1 LHTQIKLFFY
11 MIKQYETIII
21 NSPLVTEAQLKESLK
36 KYKEFLT
43 GNGAEIVHEED
54 WGLKK
59 FAYPIKKKTT
69 GFYHLFEFK
78 ADAELIQKLETEF
91 NRDEKILRYLTV
103 YLDKFGVEYND
114 RRRKGGY
121 KKIVKEKEEP
131 KEIINE

>member
-1 LHTQIKLFFY
+1 
-11 MIKQYETIII
+11 MVKQYETIII
-21 NSPLVTEAQLKESLK
+21 NSPLVTEGQLKESLTK
-36 KYKEFLT
+36 FREFLLS
-43 GNGAEIVHEED
+43 NGAEMVHEED

-69 GFYHLFEFK
+69 GFYHLFEYR
-78 ADAELIQKLETEF
+78 ADPELIQKLETEF
-91 NRDEKILRYLTV
+91 NSDEKILRYLTV

-121 KKIVKEKEEP
+121 KKIVKETVKETEAT

>member
-1 LHTQIKLFFY
+1 
-11 MIKQYETIII
+11 MVKQYETIII
-21 NSPLVTEAQLKESLK
+21 NSPLVTEGQLKESLTK
-36 KYKEFLT
+36 FREFLL
-43 GNGAEIVHEED
+43 GNGAEMVHEED

-69 GFYHLFEFK
+69 GFYHLFEYK
-78 ADAELIQKLETEF
+78 ADPELIQKLETEF

-121 KKIVKEKEEP
+121 KKIVKETVKETEAP